1 MAFFDG
7 NLMSLKLAQQKCLDT
22 VATMVRRLTS
32 EPAEF
37 FGLPDVGRVELG
49 AQADLVLLDPE
60 ALSQWDDCSNRELI
74 YRELFEHKQMVSRSD
89 GVVTH
94 TFINGEP
101 VWRDGDFC
109 EALGTKT
116 LGRALRAA

>member
-1 MAFFDG
+1 MIFDG
-7 NLMSLKLAQQKCLDT
+7 HWAKI
-22 VATMVRRLTS
+22 VRRLTS

-37 FGLPDVGRVELG
+37 FGLKDIGKLEVG
-49 AQADLVLLDPE
+49 AQADLGMIDPE
-60 ALSQWDDCSNRELI
+60 ALREWDDCSNREFV
-74 YRELFEHKQMVSRSD
+74 YRELFEHKQLLSRSN

-94 TFINGEP
+94 TFINGETA
-101 VWRDGDFC
+101 WRNGEFG